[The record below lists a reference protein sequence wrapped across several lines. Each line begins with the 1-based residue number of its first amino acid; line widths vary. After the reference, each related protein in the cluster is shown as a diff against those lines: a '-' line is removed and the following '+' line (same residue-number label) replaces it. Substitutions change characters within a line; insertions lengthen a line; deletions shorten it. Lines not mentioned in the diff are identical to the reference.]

1 MPVSRP
7 FHAGLAPLTGSPVP
21 GQVARFELDDGRE
34 VAVHVPRAV
43 SSRSEACETAGFRI
57 EVWRPGRELAAVL
70 TAGDLVGVFGAQD
83 AVRGVEAFLAGDL
96 VRARELV
103 ARAGGAWVGLGRLL
117 REVAAGRE
125 RAG

>member
-21 GQVARFELDDGRE
+21 GQVARFELDDGRQ

-43 SSRSEACETAGFRI
+43 SCRSEACETAGFRI

-70 TAGDLVGVFGAQD
+70 TAGDLVGVFGAHD
-83 AVRGVEAFLAGDL
+83 AVRAVEAYLAGDL
-96 VRARELV
+96 ARALRL
-103 ARAGGAWVGLGRLL
+103 ATRAGGAWVGLHRLL
-117 REVAAGRE
+117 REVSAGRS
-125 RAG
+125 